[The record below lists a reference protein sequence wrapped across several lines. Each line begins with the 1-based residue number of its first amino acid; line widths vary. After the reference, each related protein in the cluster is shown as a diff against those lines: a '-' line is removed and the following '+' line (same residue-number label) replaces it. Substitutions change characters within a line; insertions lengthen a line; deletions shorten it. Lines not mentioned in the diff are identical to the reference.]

1 LRNWCARRLFEAL
14 AVLTFAV
21 GLGDVGRADAPACAR
36 PNVPATTIHAVE
48 PVVPGIAQRSNVGGQ
63 VRVVVALDA
72 GSHVVGARI
81 ATSTNALLDGAA
93 LDAARAS
100 VFQTE
105 IRDCGPVAS
114 EYVFAVSFAGG
125 AGVASGG
132 TVDAPLVS
140 ITVTGSAARAPDVA
154 FVYVTLVSAD
164 DASPAAVAH
173 ESAAYDAFI
182 ARLRGLGIGSA
193 NVDQRSYGVQYN
205 PTPGPS
211 ARPFPYAF
219 PTAVPR
225 FGYVV
230 TRQLAVTVAPLER
243 VGGVV
248 AAAIASG
255 ATALSVQYTVSDAQ
269 AAYREALALAMRD
282 AAVQAEAI
290 AAASRLHVDGITYVE
305 TGKNLRLG
313 SSGAPPQQIRIGPPG
328 TVTTAPL
335 PPSAVYVVAS
345 AIVTYALKH

>member
-1 LRNWCARRLFEAL
+1 M
-14 AVLTFAV
+14 LTFAV

-63 VRVVVALDA
+63 VRVVVSLDA

-105 IRDCGPVAS
+105 IRDCGPV
-114 EYVFAVSFAGG
+114 
-125 AGVASGG
+125 
-132 TVDAPLVS
+132 
-140 ITVTGSAARAPDVA
+140 
-154 FVYVTLVSAD
+154 
-164 DASPAAVAH
+164 
-173 ESAAYDAFI
+173 AYDAFI

-219 PTAVPR
+219 PTAAPR

-248 AAAIASG
+248 AAAVASG
-255 ATALSVQYTVSDAQ
+255 ATALSVQYTVIDAQ

>member
-1 LRNWCARRLFEAL
+1 MRHSRGTRQSHPERCSPLRNWCACRLFEAL

-63 VRVVVALDA
+63 VRVVVSLDA

-105 IRDCGPVAS
+105 IRDCGPV
-114 EYVFAVSFAGG
+114 
-125 AGVASGG
+125 
-132 TVDAPLVS
+132 
-140 ITVTGSAARAPDVA
+140 
-154 FVYVTLVSAD
+154 
-164 DASPAAVAH
+164 
-173 ESAAYDAFI
+173 AYDAFI

-219 PTAVPR
+219 PTAAPR

-248 AAAIASG
+248 AAAVASG
-255 ATALSVQYTVSDAQ
+255 ATALSVQYTVIDAQ